1 MANDHAALAGGGTV
15 AEWPIKPYALR
26 EAMLAE
32 PWRIERGQLL
42 LSDTPGLGV
51 RLTPEIE
58 REFPFREDAVY
69 RCLVDPSKAPA
80 ADWR

>member
-1 MANDHAALAGGGTV
+1 
-15 AEWPIKPYALR
+15 
-26 EAMLAE
+26 MLAE